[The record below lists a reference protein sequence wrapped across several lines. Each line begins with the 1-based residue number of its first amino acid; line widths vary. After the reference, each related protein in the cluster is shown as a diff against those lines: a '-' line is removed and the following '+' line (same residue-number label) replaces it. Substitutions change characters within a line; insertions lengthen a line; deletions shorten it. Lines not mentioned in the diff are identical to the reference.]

1 VVVLGLGGADV
12 AHAEHF
18 NIPAGR
24 LGEVAGA
31 VGVQGGVTIAVTDP
45 EVAARRSPGV
55 RGDLSVPAALDR
67 ALRGTGATAI
77 FYDPTTIRIVA
88 RAVAPAPARR
98 PQPQPQPP
106 PPAPPAPPQEVEAV
120 VVTASKQQ
128 MLVDTYPG
136 SVKVIPLD
144 AGWVGRN
151 AAEGTAAITKLT
163 PSLGSTNLGPGRDKL
178 FIRGIADSSFSG
190 PTQATVGQYLGDVRL
205 NYNAPDPD
213 LNLYDMKQIEVL
225 VGPQGALYGASSL
238 GGVIRLVPNAPDT
251 HAAFG
256 TMAAGV
262 STTRFGGTGGDGAVM
277 VNLPLVE
284 DRFAVRYV
292 ASGGLDA
299 GYIDAPARGLRDINS
314 TRSSGQRITWRVEAW
329 SSWTFD
335 LGLAFQNIATADGQ
349 YTLRGDPPLTRDNL
363 VPQPFRNTYRL
374 VYIAARGQFGDAELV
389 TTTSMVRHKLTT
401 VFDATGRDGST
412 RPQRF
417 KEDNDI
423 TMFIHETRVSGGG
436 QRSPWVVGVGSLFN
450 FSVLSRELGP
460 VAAPARIAGVVNA
473 QAEVALFGQ
482 GSRPLTDTLTGTVG
496 GRLTFANST
505 GFLINDIAS
514 GTGFMPVDGALES
527 SRNALRF
534 SGALALDWRPP
545 GPLSVFFHYQQGYRA
560 GGLAVAPSGSTLQSQ
575 KFVADDLNMNEVGVR
590 LGRQGRDRLTLRA
603 AVFAADWNHIQADL
617 IDSSGL
623 PYTTNVGRGRIFGLD
638 GELTGRLSPTLTVS
652 AAAFLNGSTLR
663 PAGPEFSTGG
673 RQTLP
678 NVARDG
684 ARFAATWRRDL
695 AGGVKLE
702 SDASLRYVGESK
714 LGVGPQL
721 DISQGDYWVA
731 DAGARLD
738 FGGFAVSLDVA
749 NLGDVR
755 ANTFAFGN
763 PFGLAQRDQ
772 MTPLRPRTVRLGI
785 DTRF

>member
-1 VVVLGLGGADV
+1 MVVLGLGGANA
-12 AHAEHF
+12 AHAEQF

-24 LGEVAGA
+24 LGEVAA
-31 VGVQGGVTIAVTDP
+31 TLGVQGGVTIAVTDP
-45 EVAARRSPGV
+45 ALAARRSPGV
-55 RGDLSVPAALDR
+55 RGDLSVPAALKR

-77 FYDPTTIRIVA
+77 FYDRTTIRIVA
-88 RAVAPAPARR
+88 RAVAPAPIR
-98 PQPQPQPP
+98 PPEPP
-106 PPAPPAPPQEVEAV
+106 PPPPPEAPREVEAV
-120 VVTASKQQ
+120 VVTASKQRL
-128 MLVDTYPG
+128 LVDTYPG
-136 SVKVIPLD
+136 SVKVIQLD
-144 AGWVGRN
+144 AGWLARN
-151 AAEGTAAITKLT
+151 AAGGTTAITKLT

-205 NYNAPDPD
+205 NYNAPDPN

-238 GGVIRLVPNAPDT
+238 GGVMRLQPNAPDT

-256 TMAAGV
+256 TLSAGV
-262 STTRFGGTGGDGAVM
+262 SSTRFGGTGDDGAVM

-284 DRFAVRYV
+284 DRVAVRYV
-292 ASGGLDA
+292 ASGGFAA

-314 TRSSGQRITWRVEAW
+314 TKSSGQRITWRIEGW
-329 SSWTFD
+329 SPWTFD
-335 LGLAFQNIATADGQ
+335 LGVAFQNIATADGQ
-349 YTLRGDPPLTRDNL
+349 YTLRGDPALTRDNL

-374 VYIAARGQFGDAELV
+374 VYLAARRQFEDAELV

-401 VFDATGRDGST
+401 VFDATARDGST
-412 RPQRF
+412 TPRRF
-417 KEDNDI
+417 EEDYDI
-423 TMFIHETRVSGGG
+423 TMFTHETRMSGGG

-514 GTGFMPVDGALES
+514 GTGFMPVDGAPES

-534 SGALALDWRPP
+534 SGALALDWRPA
-545 GPLSVFFHYQQGYRA
+545 GPVSVFFHYQQGYRA
-560 GGLAVAPSGSTLQSQ
+560 GGLAVAPSGSALQSQ
-575 KFVADDLNMNEVGVR
+575 KFVADDLNMNEIGVR

-623 PYTTNVGRGRIFGLD
+623 PYTTNIGRGRIFGLD
-638 GELTGRLSPTLTVS
+638 GELTGRLSPTFTLS

-663 PAGPEFSTGG
+663 PAGAEFSTGG
-673 RQTLP
+673 QQTLP
-678 NVARDG
+678 NIARDG
-684 ARFAATWRRDL
+684 ARFAAIWRRDI

-702 SDASLRYVGESK
+702 SEASLRYVGKSK
-714 LGVGPQL
+714 LGVGPRL

-738 FGGFAVSLDVA
+738 FGGFALSLDVA
-749 NLGDVR
+749 NVGDAR

-763 PFGLAQRDQ
+763 PFGLARGDQ
-772 MTPLRPRTVRLGI
+772 MTPLRPRTVRFGI
-785 DTRF
+785 DARF